1 MDKMKRPS
9 EKYERAQKRKESAVF
24 EFEKKYTG
32 LSQ

>member
-1 MDKMKRPS
+1 MDEMKRPL

-24 EFEKKYTG
+24 EFEKKSTR